1 MKPKIIDD
9 PAIKSIR
16 DTRMKI
22 AAEFGHDANRYIDYL
37 IDRQKKHK
45 SRLVF
50 SRKKKSAA

>member
-22 AAEFGHDANRYIDYL
+22 AAEFGHDANKYIDFL
-37 IDRQKKHK
+37 IEQQKKYK
-45 SRLVF
+45 GRLVF